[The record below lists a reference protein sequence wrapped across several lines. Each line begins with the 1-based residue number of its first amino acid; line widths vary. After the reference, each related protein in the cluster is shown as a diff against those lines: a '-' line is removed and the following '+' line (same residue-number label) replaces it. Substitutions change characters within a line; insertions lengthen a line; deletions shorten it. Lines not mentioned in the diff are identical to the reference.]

1 MRNQDD
7 FAKKHHK
14 NGHTGLHGHGHGHHG
29 HGYTGSREDLAGKL
43 EYCARGLAQFVGR
56 HHGQRKILRILR
68 DQSPI
73 SQKELQDIL
82 GIQSGSMSEIA
93 AKLEGR
99 GLIVRGRDQ
108 TDKRKITLSITEA
121 GQEWMAR
128 RDDGEIE
135 QRRTEFFL
143 GLTQEE
149 RDTLE
154 SLLDKLADNW
164 DQKLEPELQVNIKSE
179 RDNTVLSRRYKN
191 ERD

>member
-1 MRNQDD
+1 MIRVGVTGGIGSGKSTVCRL
-7 FAKKHHK
+7 FAERGVPVYDSDSEAKR
-14 NGHTGLHGHGHGHHG
+14 LI
-29 HGYTGSREDLAGKL
+29 REETLN
-43 EYCARGLAQFVGR
+43 
-56 HHGQRKILRILR
+56 
-68 DQSPI
+68 
-73 SQKELQDIL
+73 
-82 GIQSGSMSEIA
+82 MSEIA

-179 RDNTVLSRRYKN
+179 RDNTVLPRRYKN